1 LSTHAKQ
8 AATNFAHASGEIATR
23 PSATKSAS
31 KLTASAA
38 WSILWSRHVVVR
50 HATRKTMNE
59 INISNLVDAA
69 RLRRFHLWLAFWCLL
84 AMMADGFDLLNAS
97 IAGPALI
104 KEWGI
109 SRAALGPVFS
119 ASLVGFFVG
128 APFFGYLGDRFGRR
142 LAIISSLLFIG
153 VTTLACAWASD
164 LQQLLWLRFF
174 SGLGLGGVLPNV
186 IALNAEFTPKRVRAT
201 MLVIMS
207 MGISLGGAIP
217 GIVGVTLMPSYGWPV
232 IFVIGGVIPIVIGLC
247 LILAIPDSIKF
258 MVLRGDRHE
267 AVARLVRKLDP
278 ALIVAPATRFVL
290 NVDEGEA
297 STRGSPAALF
307 RNGWASV
314 TVLVWMI
321 FILNLMAN
329 NLMNAWLPMIVQV
342 SGHSAAQGSYAG
354 SLYQLGG
361 SAGGLLIG
369 ILIDRFGL
377 KVLVIMFAIAA
388 PVLAFTG
395 TPGISDTTLL
405 TMAFLCG
412 CVVVGM
418 QNGLNASAGLI
429 YPTALRANGVGY
441 ALGVGRVG
449 SIAGPLIGSLLTG
462 LGMPAAT
469 FFYVTAIAPLLCAV
483 AVTALLKR
491 LNRTRQAAIAD
502 AAPVSA
508 A

>member
-1 LSTHAKQ
+1 MLLS
-8 AATNFAHASGEIATR
+8 R
-23 PSATKSAS
+23 
-31 KLTASAA
+31 
-38 WSILWSRHVVVR
+38 R
-50 HATRKTMNE
+50 ATRKTMNE

-186 IALNAEFTPKRVRAT
+186 IALNAEFAPKRLRAT

-267 AVARLVRKLDP
+267 AVAWLVRKLDP

-441 ALGVGRVG
+441 ALGVGRIG

-462 LGMPAAT
+462 LGMPVAT
-469 FFYVTAIAPLLCAV
+469 FFYVTAIGPLLCAV
-483 AVTALLKR
+483 AFTVLLKR
-491 LNRTRQAAIAD
+491 LNRTRQVAIAD
-502 AAPVSA
+502 AALVSA
-508 A
+508 P